1 MSDKDFRRFDPIV
14 PERDGPAPKASA
26 PSFTADDN
34 VEKPGNRSGKG
45 APPQKSSPTTASGSQ
60 WPLLLCLVALV
71 AIGAFSWYQSRV
83 LEDLNTRFSQLSAR
97 IESTDESLN
106 ESGTTL
112 SLKIKEQGEKL
123 DEHWGE
129 IRKLWGV
136 SYDTNRKAIAE
147 NTKSIEQQKTSIANI
162 QASLKKTESSLA
174 GFQQSIDA
182 VKKQA
187 EAADQSVSTMRSSSL
202 GISAQLDELNEQ
214 VEAMS
219 GRVSRTDST
228 VKQINA
234 DLTRRIAE
242 NEKSLRALD
251 TYRAQVN
258 QQLSQLRQQVGGP

>member
-26 PSFTADDN
+26 PSSPAASKVDSRSSQGSAHQN
-34 VEKPGNRSGKG
+34 ANRAAKN
-45 APPQKSSPTTASGSQ
+45 TSQ
-60 WPLLLCLVALV
+60 WPLLLCLIALV
-71 AIGAFSWYQSRV
+71 GIGGFSWYQSRV
-83 LEDLNTRFSQLSAR
+83 LEDLNSRFSQLSAR

-136 SYDTNRKAIAE
+136 SYDTNRKAIAG
-147 NTKSIEQQKTSIANI
+147 NTKSLEQQKAGIASI

-174 GFQQSIDA
+174 SLQQSFEA
-182 VKKQA
+182 VKKQS
-187 EAADQSVSTMRSSSL
+187 ESTDQSLTTMRSSTL
-202 GISAQLDELNEQ
+202 GISAQMEELRDQ
-214 VEAMS
+214 VAAMS
-219 GRVSRTDST
+219 GTISRTDSA
-228 VKQINA
+228 VKQLNA
-234 DLTRRIAE
+234 DLSRRVAD

-258 QQLSQLRQQVGGP
+258 QQLSQLRQQISGQ